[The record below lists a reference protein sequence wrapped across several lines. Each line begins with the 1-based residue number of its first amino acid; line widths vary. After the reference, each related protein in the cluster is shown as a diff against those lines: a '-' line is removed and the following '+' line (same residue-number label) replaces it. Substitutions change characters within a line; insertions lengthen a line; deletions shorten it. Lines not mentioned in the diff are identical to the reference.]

1 MKILYGILP
10 GMLISF
16 GMGGGSLLIY
26 LLNMFEN
33 YTQQKI
39 QYINLWLYII
49 AGSISI
55 LSYYKN
61 KKINFKNLKILLPI
75 SIIICIIFSLISKN
89 INSNKLKKYFGYFLI
104 VIGIWQLFQIIY
116 KYIKNKFVQHK

>member
-1 MKILYGILP
+1 MKILYGIFP

-26 LLNMFEN
+26 LLNMFET
-33 YTQQKI
+33 YSQQKI

-49 AGSISI
+49 AGSISAF
-55 LSYYKN
+55 SYWKN
-61 KKINFKNLKILLPI
+61 KNINYKNLKILLPI
-75 SIIICIIFSLISKN
+75 SIILCIIFSIISKN
-89 INSNKLKKYFGYFLI
+89 TESNNLKKYFGYFLI
-104 VIGIWQLFQIIY
+104 AIGIWQLFQVTC

>member
-10 GMLISF
+10 GILISF

-26 LLNMFEN
+26 ILNIFEE
-33 YTQQKI
+33 YSQQKI

-49 AGSISI
+49 AGSISVF
-55 LSYYKN
+55 SYWKN

-75 SIIICIIFSLISKN
+75 SIILCIIFSIISKN
-89 INSNKLKKYFGYFLI
+89 INSNSLKKYFGYFLI
-104 VIGIWQLFQIIY
+104 FIGIWQLFQILY
-116 KYIKNKFVQHK
+116 KYIKNKFVQYK

>member
-10 GMLISF
+10 GILISL

-33 YTQQKI
+33 YSQQKI

-49 AGSISI
+49 AGSMSV
-55 LSYYKN
+55 LSYWKKN
-61 KKINFKNLKILLPI
+61 NINFKNLKILLPI
-75 SIIICIIFSLISKN
+75 SLIICIIFSIISKN
-89 INSNKLKKYFGYFLI
+89 INSNNLKKYFGYFLI
-104 VIGIWQLFQIIY
+104 IIGIWQLFQIIY
-116 KYIKNKFVQHK
+116 KYIKTKFAQYK

>member
-1 MKILYGILP
+1 MKILYVVFP

-26 LLNMFEN
+26 LLNMFEQ

-55 LSYYKN
+55 FSYYKN

-75 SIIICIIFSLISKN
+75 SIIICVIFSIISKN
-89 INSNKLKKYFGYFLI
+89 IDSNSLKKYFGYFLI
-104 VIGIWQLFQIIY
+104 IIGIWQVFQISY
-116 KYIKNKFVQHK
+116 KYIKNKFAQDK